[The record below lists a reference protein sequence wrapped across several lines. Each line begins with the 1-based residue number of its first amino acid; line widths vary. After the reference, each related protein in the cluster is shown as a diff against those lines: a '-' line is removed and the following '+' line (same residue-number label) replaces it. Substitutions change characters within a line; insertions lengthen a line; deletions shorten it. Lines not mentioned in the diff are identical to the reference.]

1 MPLWL
6 NLLPYVVSTLG
17 MIGSLGLFTG
27 LSRRIRRSAKSA
39 AACETLLQSEAA
51 QLTNVLNDL
60 KRRIADLEHLDT
72 RTVVDLQPAGDI
84 SGAARGRVFKLHR
97 AGQAPDDIAQK
108 LRLSKGEVE
117 LLIKAQRIV
126 MRPYE
131 SEMATAGG
139 AEKG

>member
-1 MPLWL
+1 MSLWL

-17 MIGSLGLFTG
+17 LIASLGLFSG

-51 QLTNVLNDL
+51 QLTNVINDL
-60 KRRIADLEHLDT
+60 KRRIAELEHLET
-72 RTVVDLQPAGDI
+72 RTSSDPQSGSDI
-84 SGAARGRVFKLHR
+84 SGAVRGRVFRLHR
-97 AGQAPDDIAQK
+97 AGQAPDDIAKK

-131 SEMATAGG
+131 SEMAVAG